1 MNRLRAAHTP
11 VISTVRKSV
20 EVIEQRSKIKHSPK
34 GSIKRRM
41 IPMSKKLRIGVI
53 GAGRIGKLHANNLAS
68 RVPNAELA
76 AISDVYEPAAKEL
89 AEKLGVP
96 AYYNDYHK
104 ILEDPTIDAVFI
116 CSSTDT
122 HSPISMEAAKAGK
135 HIFCEKPIDH
145 DIDKIRPV
153 LEEVKKAGVRY
164 QVGFNRRFD
173 RNFKHV
179 HDVVQAG
186 GIGDVQIVK
195 VTSRDPEAPPL
206 SYVKVSGGIF
216 VDMTIH
222 DFDMVRYLSGSEVE
236 EVSAVGACL
245 VNPEIGKAGDVDTCI
260 ITLKFA
266 NGALGVIDNSR
277 QAVYGYDQRI
287 EVFGSKG
294 CITADNETPNNT
306 TLYTA
311 DAVTKEKPLWF
322 FLERYN
328 DAFITEEC
336 AFVESCLNGT
346 DTVVGAFDGLQPV
359 LIAIA
364 AKESCEKGGVPVK
377 VMK

>member
-1 MNRLRAAHTP
+1 MN
-11 VISTVRKSV
+11 
-20 EVIEQRSKIKHSPK
+20 
-34 GSIKRRM
+34 G
-41 IPMSKKLRIGVI
+41 KLRIGVI
-53 GAGRIGKLHANNLAS
+53 GAGRIGKLHSNNLAN
-68 RVPNAELA
+68 RVPNAQLVC
-76 AISDVYEPAAKEL
+76 ISDVYEPAAKAQ
-89 AEKLGVP
+89 AERLGI
-96 AYYNDYHK
+96 AYTTDYHD
-104 ILEDPTIDAVFI
+104 ILNDPTIDAVFI

-122 HSPISMEAAKAGK
+122 HSPISIEAAKAGK

-145 DIDKIRPV
+145 DLDKIKAV
-153 LEEVKKAGVRY
+153 LEEVKKAGVKY

-179 HDVVQAG
+179 HDVVKNG

-195 VTSRDPEAPPL
+195 VTSRDPEAPPI

-236 EVSAVGACL
+236 EVSTFGACL
-245 VNPEIGKAGDVDTCI
+245 VDPEIGKAGDVDTCI
-260 ITLKFA
+260 INLRFQ

-294 CITADNETPNNT
+294 MISAENETPNNT
-306 TLYTA
+306 TYYTA
-311 DAVTKEKPLWF
+311 DGVYREKPLWF

-328 DAFITEEC
+328 DAFIQEETE
-336 AFVESCLNGT
+336 FVKACLEDVET
-346 DTVVGAFDGLQPV
+346 PVGSFDGLQPV
-359 LIAIA
+359 RIAIA
-364 AKESCEKGGVPVK
+364 AKKSWEMGGVPVK
-377 VMK
+377 VEK

>member
-1 MNRLRAAHTP
+1 M
-11 VISTVRKSV
+11 
-20 EVIEQRSKIKHSPK
+20 
-34 GSIKRRM
+34 G
-41 IPMSKKLRIGVI
+41 KKLRIGVI
-53 GAGRIGKLHANNLAS
+53 GAGRIGKLHCNNLAS
-68 RVPNAELA
+68 RVANAELA
-76 AISDVYEPAAKEL
+76 AVSDVYEPAAKAL
-89 AEKLGVP
+89 AEKLNIP
-96 AYYNDYHK
+96 NYYTDYHK
-104 ILEDPTIDAVFI
+104 ILDDPTIDAVFI

-122 HSPISMEAAKAGK
+122 HSPISIEAARAGK

-145 DIDKIRPV
+145 DLDKIREV
-153 LEEVKKAGVRY
+153 LDEVKKAGVKY

-179 HDVVQAG
+179 HDVVANG

-222 DFDMVRYLSGSEVE
+222 DFDMVRYLSGSEVT

-245 VNPEIGKAGDVDTCI
+245 VDPAIAEAGDVDTCI
-260 ITLKFA
+260 ITLRFA

-328 DAFITEEC
+328 DAFIAEENS
-336 AFVESCLNGT
+336 FVEACLNGEE
-346 DTVVGAFDGLQPV
+346 TVVGAFDGLQPV
-359 LIAIA
+359 LIALA

-377 VMK
+377 VQK

>member
-1 MNRLRAAHTP
+1 
-11 VISTVRKSV
+11 
-20 EVIEQRSKIKHSPK
+20 
-34 GSIKRRM
+34 
-41 IPMSKKLRIGVI
+41 MSKKLKIGII
-53 GAGRIGKLHANNLAS
+53 GAGRIGKLHANNLVN
-68 RVPNAELA
+68 RVPDAELI
-76 AISDVYEPAAKEL
+76 AISDVYAPAAKEL
-89 AEKLGVP
+89 AEKLNVP
-96 AYYNDYHK
+96 NWYDDYHK
-104 ILEDPTIDAVFI
+104 ILENPDVEAVFI

-122 HSPISMEAAKAGK
+122 HSPISIEAARAGK

-145 DIDKIRPV
+145 DLDKIKVV
-153 LEEVKKAGVRY
+153 LEEVEKAGVKY

-179 HDVVQAG
+179 HEVVQNG

-222 DFDMVRYLSGSEVE
+222 DFDMVRYLSGSEVT

-245 VNPEIGKAGDVDTCI
+245 VNPEIGEAGDVDTCI
-260 ITLKFA
+260 ITLRFA

-311 DAVTKEKPLWF
+311 DGVTKEKPLWF

-328 DAFITEEC
+328 DAFIAEEN
-336 AFVESCLNGT
+336 AFVDACLNDHPT
-346 DTVVGAFDGLQPV
+346 AVGAFDGLQPV
-359 LIAIA
+359 RIAIA

-377 VMK
+377 VAH

>member
-1 MNRLRAAHTP
+1 
-11 VISTVRKSV
+11 
-20 EVIEQRSKIKHSPK
+20 
-34 GSIKRRM
+34 
-41 IPMSKKLRIGVI
+41 MSKKLRIGII
-53 GAGRIGKLHANNLAS
+53 GAGRIGKLHANNLVS
-68 RVPNAELA
+68 RVKNAELA
-76 AISDVYEPAAKEL
+76 AISDVYEPAAKDL
-89 AEKLGVP
+89 AEKLGV
-96 AYYNDYHK
+96 ANYYSDYHK

-122 HSPISMEAAKAGK
+122 HSPISIEAAQAGK

-145 DIDKIRPV
+145 DLDKIKKV
-153 LEEVKKAGVRY
+153 LDEVKKAGVKY

-173 RNFKHV
+173 RNFSHV
-179 HDVVQAG
+179 HDVVKNG

-222 DFDMVRYLSGSEVE
+222 DFDMVRYLSGSEVT
-236 EVSAVGACL
+236 EVSAFGACL
-245 VNPEIGKAGDVDTCI
+245 VNPEIAKAGDVDTCI
-260 ITLKFA
+260 ITLRFA

-306 TLYTA
+306 TYYTA
-311 DAVTKEKPLWF
+311 DGVMKEKPLWF

-328 DAFITEEC
+328 DAFIAEEN
-336 AFVESCLNGT
+336 AFVEACLNNT
-346 DTVVGAFDGLQPV
+346 DTAVGAFDGLQPV

-364 AKESCEKGGVPVK
+364 AKESCEKGGIPVK
-377 VMK
+377 VNK

>member
-1 MNRLRAAHTP
+1 
-11 VISTVRKSV
+11 
-20 EVIEQRSKIKHSPK
+20 
-34 GSIKRRM
+34 
-41 IPMSKKLRIGVI
+41 MSKKLRIGII
-53 GAGRIGKLHANNLAS
+53 GAGRIGKLHANNLVS
-68 RVPNAELA
+68 RVKDAELA
-76 AISDVYEPAAKEL
+76 AISDVYEPAAKDL
-89 AEKLGVP
+89 AEKLGV
-96 AYYNDYHK
+96 ANYYSDYHK

-122 HSPISMEAAKAGK
+122 HSPISIEAAQAGK

-145 DIDKIRPV
+145 DLDKIKKV
-153 LEEVKKAGVRY
+153 LDEVKKAGVKY

-173 RNFKHV
+173 RNFSHV
-179 HDVVQAG
+179 HDVVKNG

-222 DFDMVRYLSGSEVE
+222 DFDMVRYLSGSEVT
-236 EVSAVGACL
+236 EVSAFGACL
-245 VNPEIGKAGDVDTCI
+245 VNPEIAKAGDVDTCI
-260 ITLKFA
+260 ITLRFA

-306 TLYTA
+306 TYYTA
-311 DAVTKEKPLWF
+311 DGVMKEKPLWF

-328 DAFITEEC
+328 DAFIAEEN
-336 AFVESCLNGT
+336 AFVEACLNNT
-346 DTVVGAFDGLQPV
+346 DTAVGAFDGLQPV

-364 AKESCEKGGVPVK
+364 AKESCEKGGIPVK
-377 VMK
+377 VNK

>member
-1 MNRLRAAHTP
+1 
-11 VISTVRKSV
+11 
-20 EVIEQRSKIKHSPK
+20 
-34 GSIKRRM
+34 
-41 IPMSKKLRIGVI
+41 MSKKLRIGII
-53 GAGRIGKLHANNLAS
+53 GAGRIGKLHANNLVS
-68 RVPNAELA
+68 RVKDAGLVA
-76 AISDVYEPAAKEL
+76 VSDVYEPAAKDL
-89 AEKLGVP
+89 AEKLGI
-96 AYYNDYHK
+96 ANYYSDYHK
-104 ILEDPTIDAVFI
+104 ILEDPTIEAVFI

-122 HSPISMEAAKAGK
+122 HSPISIEAARAGK

-145 DIDKIRPV
+145 DLDKIKVV
-153 LEEVKKAGVRY
+153 LEEVKKAGVKY

-173 RNFKHV
+173 RNFSHV
-179 HDVVQAG
+179 HDVVKNG

-222 DFDMVRYLSGSEVE
+222 DFDMVRYLSGSEVT
-236 EVSAVGACL
+236 EVSAFGACL
-245 VNPEIGKAGDVDTCI
+245 VNPEIAAAGDVDTCI
-260 ITLKFA
+260 ITLRFA

-306 TLYTA
+306 TYYTA
-311 DAVTKEKPLWF
+311 DGVMKEKPLWF

-328 DAFITEEC
+328 DAFIAEEN
-336 AFVESCLNGT
+336 AFVEACLNNT
-346 DTVVGAFDGLQPV
+346 DTAVGAFDGLQPV

-364 AKESCEKGGVPVK
+364 AKESCEKGGIPVK
-377 VMK
+377 VNQ

>member
-1 MNRLRAAHTP
+1 
-11 VISTVRKSV
+11 
-20 EVIEQRSKIKHSPK
+20 
-34 GSIKRRM
+34 
-41 IPMSKKLRIGVI
+41 MSKKLKIGII
-53 GAGRIGKLHANNLAS
+53 GAGRIGKLHANNLVN
-68 RVPNAELA
+68 RVPDAELVA
-76 AISDVYEPAAKEL
+76 VSDVYAPAAKEL
-89 AEKLGVP
+89 AEKLNIP
-96 AYYNDYHK
+96 KWYDDYRR
-104 ILEDPTIDAVFI
+104 ILEDRDIDAVFI

-122 HSPISMEAAKAGK
+122 HSPISIEAARAGK

-145 DIDKIRPV
+145 DLDKIKVV
-153 LEEVKKAGVRY
+153 LDEVERAGVKY

-179 HDVVQAG
+179 HEVVQSG

-222 DFDMVRYLSGSEVE
+222 DFDMVRYLSGSEVT

-245 VNPEIGKAGDVDTCI
+245 VNPEIGAAGDVDTCI
-260 ITLKFA
+260 ITLRFA

-311 DAVTKEKPLWF
+311 EGVTKEKPLWF

-328 DAFITEEC
+328 DAFIAEEN
-336 AFVESCLNGT
+336 AFVDACLNDHPT
-346 DTVVGAFDGLQPV
+346 AVGAFDGLQPV
-359 LIAIA
+359 RIAIA

-377 VMK
+377 VAH

>member
-1 MNRLRAAHTP
+1 MN
-11 VISTVRKSV
+11 
-20 EVIEQRSKIKHSPK
+20 
-34 GSIKRRM
+34 G
-41 IPMSKKLRIGVI
+41 KLRIGVI
-53 GAGRIGKLHANNLAS
+53 GAGRIGKLHSNNLAN
-68 RVPNAELA
+68 RVPNAQLVC
-76 AISDVYEPAAKEL
+76 ISDVYEPAAKAQ
-89 AEKLGVP
+89 AEKLGI
-96 AYYNDYHK
+96 AYTTDYHD
-104 ILEDPTIDAVFI
+104 ILNDPAIDAVFI

-122 HSPISMEAAKAGK
+122 HSPISIEAAKAGK

-145 DIDKIRPV
+145 DLDKIKAV
-153 LEEVKKAGVRY
+153 LEEVKKAGVKY

-179 HDVVQAG
+179 HDVVKNG

-195 VTSRDPEAPPL
+195 VTSRDPEAPPI

-236 EVSAVGACL
+236 EVSTFGACL
-245 VNPEIGKAGDVDTCI
+245 VDPEIGKAGDVDTCI
-260 ITLKFA
+260 INLRFA

-294 CITADNETPNNT
+294 MISAENETPNNT
-306 TLYTA
+306 TYYTA
-311 DAVTKEKPLWF
+311 DGVYREKPLWF

-328 DAFITEEC
+328 DAFIQEETE
-336 AFVESCLNGT
+336 FVKACLE
-346 DTVVGAFDGLQPV
+346 DTETPVGSFDGLQPV
-359 LIAIA
+359 RIAIA
-364 AKESCEKGGVPVK
+364 AKKSWELGGVPVK
-377 VMK
+377 VEQ

>member
-1 MNRLRAAHTP
+1 
-11 VISTVRKSV
+11 
-20 EVIEQRSKIKHSPK
+20 
-34 GSIKRRM
+34 
-41 IPMSKKLRIGVI
+41 MSRKLRIGVI
-53 GAGRIGKLHANNLAS
+53 GAGRIGKLHSNNLAT

-96 AYYNDYHK
+96 NYYNDYHK

-122 HSPISMEAAKAGK
+122 HSPISIEAAKAGK

-145 DIDKIRPV
+145 DLDKIKAV
-153 LEEVKKAGVRY
+153 LEEVKKAGVKY

-179 HDVVQAG
+179 HEVVQSG

-245 VNPEIGKAGDVDTCI
+245 VNPEIGQAGDVDTCI

-311 DAVTKEKPLWF
+311 DGVQKEKPLWF

-328 DAFITEEC
+328 DAFIAEENS
-336 AFVESCLNGT
+336 FVDACLNGT

>member
-1 MNRLRAAHTP
+1 
-11 VISTVRKSV
+11 
-20 EVIEQRSKIKHSPK
+20 
-34 GSIKRRM
+34 
-41 IPMSKKLRIGVI
+41 MSKKLRIGII
-53 GAGRIGKLHANNLAS
+53 GAGRIGKLHANNLTS

-89 AEKLGVP
+89 AEKLNVP
-96 AYYNDYHK
+96 NYYNDYRK
-104 ILEDPTIDAVFI
+104 ILEDPSIDAVFI

-122 HSPISMEAAKAGK
+122 HSPISIEAARAGK

-145 DIDKIRPV
+145 DLDKIKAV
-153 LEEVKKAGVRY
+153 LEEVRKAGIKY

-179 HDVVQAG
+179 HEVVQSG

-222 DFDMVRYLSGSEVE
+222 DFDMVRYLSGSEVT

-245 VNPEIGKAGDVDTCI
+245 VNPEIGQAGDVDTCI

-311 DAVTKEKPLWF
+311 DGVTKEKPLWF

-328 DAFITEEC
+328 DAFIAEEN
-336 AFVESCLNGT
+336 AFVDACLNGT
-346 DTVVGAFDGLQPV
+346 DTAVGAFDGLQPV

-377 VMK
+377 VAH

>member
-1 MNRLRAAHTP
+1 
-11 VISTVRKSV
+11 
-20 EVIEQRSKIKHSPK
+20 
-34 GSIKRRM
+34 
-41 IPMSKKLRIGVI
+41 MSKKLKIGII
-53 GAGRIGKLHANNLAS
+53 GAGRIGKLHANNLVN
-68 RVPNAELA
+68 RVPDAELVA
-76 AISDVYEPAAKEL
+76 VSDVYAPAAKEL
-89 AEKLGVP
+89 AEKLNIP
-96 AYYNDYHK
+96 KWYDDYRK
-104 ILEDPTIDAVFI
+104 ILEDRDIDAVFI

-122 HSPISMEAAKAGK
+122 HSPISIEAARAGK

-145 DIDKIRPV
+145 DLDKIKVV
-153 LEEVKKAGVRY
+153 LDEVERAGVKY

-179 HDVVQAG
+179 HEVVQNG

-222 DFDMVRYLSGSEVE
+222 DFDMVRYLSGSEVT

-245 VNPEIGKAGDVDTCI
+245 VNPEIGEAGDVDTCI
-260 ITLKFA
+260 ITLRFA

-311 DAVTKEKPLWF
+311 DGVTKEKPLWF

-328 DAFITEEC
+328 DAFIAEEN
-336 AFVESCLNGT
+336 AFVDACLNDHPT
-346 DTVVGAFDGLQPV
+346 AVGAFDGLQPV
-359 LIAIA
+359 RIAIA

-377 VMK
+377 VAH

>member
-1 MNRLRAAHTP
+1 
-11 VISTVRKSV
+11 
-20 EVIEQRSKIKHSPK
+20 
-34 GSIKRRM
+34 
-41 IPMSKKLRIGVI
+41 MSKKLRIGVI
-53 GAGRIGKLHANNLAS
+53 GAGRIGKLHSNNLVS

-89 AEKLGVP
+89 AEKLGV
-96 AYYNDYHK
+96 ANYYNDYHK

-122 HSPISMEAAKAGK
+122 HSPISIEAAKAGK

-145 DIDKIRPV
+145 DLDKIKNV
-153 LEEVKKAGVRY
+153 LDEVKKAGVKY

-179 HDVVQAG
+179 HEVVKNG

-236 EVSAVGACL
+236 EVSAVGTCL
-245 VNPEIGKAGDVDTCI
+245 VNPEIGEAGDVDTCI
-260 ITLKFA
+260 ITLRFA

-306 TLYTA
+306 VLYTA
-311 DAVTKEKPLWF
+311 DGVTKEKPLWF

-328 DAFITEEC
+328 DAFIAEEC
-336 AFVESCLNGT
+336 AFVEACLNDT
-346 DTVVGAFDGLQPV
+346 DTAVGAFDGLQPV
-359 LIAIA
+359 LIGLA

-377 VMK
+377 VRK

>member
-1 MNRLRAAHTP
+1 
-11 VISTVRKSV
+11 
-20 EVIEQRSKIKHSPK
+20 
-34 GSIKRRM
+34 
-41 IPMSKKLRIGVI
+41 MSKKLRIGII
-53 GAGRIGKLHANNLAS
+53 GAGRIGKLHANNLVS
-68 RVPNAELA
+68 RVKDAELI
-76 AISDVYEPAAKEL
+76 AISDVYEPAAKDL
-89 AEKLGVP
+89 AEKLGV
-96 AYYNDYHK
+96 ANYYSDYHK

-122 HSPISMEAAKAGK
+122 HSPISIEAAQAGK

-145 DIDKIRPV
+145 DLDKIKKV
-153 LEEVKKAGVRY
+153 LDEVKKAGVKY

-173 RNFKHV
+173 RNFSHV
-179 HDVVQAG
+179 HDVVKNG

-222 DFDMVRYLSGSEVE
+222 DFDMVRYLSGSEVT
-236 EVSAVGACL
+236 EVSAFGACL
-245 VNPEIGKAGDVDTCI
+245 VNPEIAKAGDVDTCI
-260 ITLKFA
+260 ITLRFA

-306 TLYTA
+306 TYYTA
-311 DAVTKEKPLWF
+311 DGVMKEKPLWF

-328 DAFITEEC
+328 DAFIAEEN
-336 AFVESCLNGT
+336 AFVEACLNNT
-346 DTVVGAFDGLQPV
+346 DTAVGAFDGLQPV

-364 AKESCEKGGVPVK
+364 AKESCEKGGIPVK
-377 VMK
+377 VNK

>member
-1 MNRLRAAHTP
+1 
-11 VISTVRKSV
+11 
-20 EVIEQRSKIKHSPK
+20 
-34 GSIKRRM
+34 
-41 IPMSKKLRIGVI
+41 MSKKLRIGII
-53 GAGRIGKLHANNLAS
+53 GAGRIGKLHANNLTS

-89 AEKLGVP
+89 AEKLNVP
-96 AYYNDYHK
+96 NYYNDYHK
-104 ILEDPTIDAVFI
+104 ILEDPSIDAVFI

-122 HSPISMEAAKAGK
+122 HSPISIEAARAGK

-145 DIDKIRPV
+145 DLDKIKAV
-153 LEEVKKAGVRY
+153 LEEVRKAGIKY

-179 HDVVQAG
+179 HEVVQSG

-222 DFDMVRYLSGSEVE
+222 DFDMVRYLSGSEVT

-245 VNPEIGKAGDVDTCI
+245 VNPEIGQAGDVDTCI

-311 DAVTKEKPLWF
+311 DGVTKEKPLWF

-328 DAFITEEC
+328 DAFIAEEN
-336 AFVESCLNGT
+336 AFVDACLNGT
-346 DTVVGAFDGLQPV
+346 DTAVGAFDGLQPV

-377 VMK
+377 VAH

>member
-1 MNRLRAAHTP
+1 
-11 VISTVRKSV
+11 
-20 EVIEQRSKIKHSPK
+20 
-34 GSIKRRM
+34 
-41 IPMSKKLRIGVI
+41 MSKKLKIGII
-53 GAGRIGKLHANNLAS
+53 GAGRIGKLHANNLVN
-68 RVPNAELA
+68 RVPDAELV
-76 AISDVYEPAAKEL
+76 AISDVYAPAAKEL
-89 AEKLGVP
+89 AEKLNVP
-96 AYYNDYHK
+96 NWYDDYHK
-104 ILEDPTIDAVFI
+104 ILENPDVEAVFI

-122 HSPISMEAAKAGK
+122 HSPISIEAARAGK

-145 DIDKIRPV
+145 DLDKIKVV
-153 LEEVKKAGVRY
+153 LEEVKKAGVKY

-179 HDVVQAG
+179 HEVVQSG

-222 DFDMVRYLSGSEVE
+222 DFDMVRYLSGSEVT

-245 VNPEIGKAGDVDTCI
+245 VNPEIGAAGDVDTCI
-260 ITLKFA
+260 ITLRFA

-311 DAVTKEKPLWF
+311 EGVTKEKPLWF

-328 DAFITEEC
+328 DAFIAEEN
-336 AFVESCLNGT
+336 AFVDACLNDHPT
-346 DTVVGAFDGLQPV
+346 AVGAFDGLQPV
-359 LIAIA
+359 RIAIA
-364 AKESCEKGGVPVK
+364 AKESCEKGGAPVK
-377 VMK
+377 VQA